1 MFAHTERFPAKV
13 DALRTSAVVSRFRD
27 ATMQP
32 VCAVALWD
40 TGASHSVIGDKIVD
54 ALQLEPFNYREVYG
68 VNGIYMS
75 PLYVIDLQL
84 PNGIKIEGLSV
95 SRGDLFASD
104 LLIGMDVIGLGDMAV
119 SNSGKTTFSIRMP
132 SQGEIDFTRINP
144 KGDQKK

>member
-32 VCAVALWD
+32 ARAIALWD

-68 VNGIYMS
+68 VN
-75 PLYVIDLQL
+75 V
-84 PNGIKIEGLSV
+84 K
-95 SRGDLFASD
+95 A
-104 LLIGMDVIGLGDMAV
+104 VIGNL
-119 SNSGKTTFSIRMP
+119 S
-132 SQGEIDFTRINP
+132 
-144 KGDQKK
+144 